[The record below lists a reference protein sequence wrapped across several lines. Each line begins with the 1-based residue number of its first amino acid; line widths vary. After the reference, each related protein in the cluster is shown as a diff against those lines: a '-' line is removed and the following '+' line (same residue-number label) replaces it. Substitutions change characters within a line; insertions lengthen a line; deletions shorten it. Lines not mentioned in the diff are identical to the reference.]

1 MEPEPETKEGY
12 QTVMDS
18 IFGESQI
25 EKVLSSYFDI
35 KKEETPILETKN
47 KMDFLRNKINKIS
60 QKQELKN
67 LSVNETQMKA
77 GLVLLEQYDN
87 STLIGRTNK
96 NNLVFNIN
104 NREVKLTPN
113 GRTI

>member
-1 MEPEPETKEGY
+1 M
-12 QTVMDS
+12 
-18 IFGESQI
+18 
-25 EKVLSSYFDI
+25 
-35 KKEETPILETKN
+35 N
-47 KMDFLRNKINKIS
+47 FLKNKINRIS

-77 GLVLLEQYDN
+77 GMVLLEQYKD

-113 GRTI
+113 GFTL

>member
-1 MEPEPETKEGY
+1 MSIEPETKEGY

-18 IFGESQI
+18 IFGESQV
-25 EKVLSSYFDI
+25 EKVLSSYFNI
-35 KKEETPILETKN
+35 KEEESPILETKS
-47 KMDFLRNKINKIS
+47 KMDFLKNKINRIS
-60 QKQELKN
+60 QKEELKN

-96 NNLVFNIN
+96 HNLVFNIN
-104 NREVKLTPN
+104 NREVKLTPK
-113 GRTI
+113 GFTI

>member
-1 MEPEPETKEGY
+1 
-12 QTVMDS
+12 
-18 IFGESQI
+18 
-25 EKVLSSYFDI
+25 
-35 KKEETPILETKN
+35 
-47 KMDFLRNKINKIS
+47 MDFLRNKINKIS

-77 GLVLLEQYDN
+77 GMVLLEQYKD

-113 GRTI
+113 GFTL